1 MTYTLA
7 LSGGQTGNS
16 IHHVQINAETLLT
29 VVRNTSIY
37 VQIHHGLIFMSRYHP
52 TADKIEFFIPPAP
65 SVRLSSIGNT
75 YSSNRQ
81 SRPIS
86 LIKVN
91 QRRQRSRD
99 NPLYK

>member
-52 TADKIEFFIPPAP
+52 TADKIEFFIPPRAF
-65 SVRLSSIGNT
+65 STINSFSIIFL
-75 YSSNRQ
+75 Q
-81 SRPIS
+81 HH
-86 LIKVN
+86 
-91 QRRQRSRD
+91 
-99 NPLYK
+99 

>member
-1 MTYTLA
+1 MTYTLT

-52 TADKIEFFIPPAP
+52 TADKIEFFIPP
-65 SVRLSSIGNT
+65 RLQ
-75 YSSNRQ
+75 Y
-81 SRPIS
+81 
-86 LIKVN
+86 
-91 QRRQRSRD
+91 D
-99 NPLYK
+99 

>member
-65 SVRLSSIGNT
+65 SVRLIPSASFFFNT
-75 YSSNRQ
+75 
-81 SRPIS
+81 
-86 LIKVN
+86 IK
-91 QRRQRSRD
+91 Q
-99 NPLYK
+99 KA

>member
-52 TADKIEFFIPPAP
+52 TADKIEFLSPAP
-65 SVRLSSIGNT
+65 SVRLIPSASFFFNT
-75 YSSNRQ
+75 
-81 SRPIS
+81 
-86 LIKVN
+86 IK
-91 QRRQRSRD
+91 Q
-99 NPLYK
+99 KA

>member
-52 TADKIEFFIPPAP
+52 TADKIEFFIPP
-65 SVRLSSIGNT
+65 RLSTINSFSIIFL
-75 YSSNRQ
+75 Q
-81 SRPIS
+81 HH
-86 LIKVN
+86 
-91 QRRQRSRD
+91 
-99 NPLYK
+99 